1 VLNRPARYGLE
12 KAFTGFYHLSILKI
26 DNVRYQMMLGINSQN
41 MVQETG
47 CVRHRSRFGAF
58 RALTPRCT
66 SPRIKVPMALSDEE
80 RRRLERLEKELAAEH
95 PDLARKLQSGFTRS
109 TSGARLIYGVMG
121 ALAGFAVVIAG
132 IITKLTVIGVIGFL
146 LMVASGWFLG
156 GISPHQDEESP

>member
-1 VLNRPARYGLE
+1 
-12 KAFTGFYHLSILKI
+12 
-26 DNVRYQMMLGINSQN
+26 MMFGISSQN

-47 CVRHRSRFGAF
+47 CVRHRGRFGAF

-66 SPRIKVPMALSDEE
+66 SPGMKVSMALSDEE

-109 TSGARLIYGVMG
+109 RSRARIIYGVMG

-132 IITKLTVIGVIGFL
+132 IIAELTIIGVIGFL
-146 LMVASGWFLG
+146 LMVASGYWLLG
-156 GISPHQDEESP
+156 GIFPPQGEEPP